1 MDWLKKHIWTVLLV
15 LLAGYLV
22 FDHFYRKP
30 RFVQGEQAPELV
42 LTLADGRPFRLSDLR
57 GDYVLIDFWGS
68 WCPPCR
74 KANPG
79 LVRIHR
85 EFGGPAPEGSP
96 GFHILSAAIETDSA
110 AWARAV
116 AKDGLDWPL
125 HTVDTE
131 RFSGALAQAYGV
143 REIPTTY
150 LLDPEG
156 TIIGVNLDEDHL
168 RKTLRERLGRN

>member
-1 MDWLKKHIWTVLLV
+1 MEWLKQHIWTVLIV

-22 FDHFYRKP
+22 FNHFYRKP
-30 RFVQGEQAPELV
+30 RFVQGEQAPELQ
-42 LTLADGRPFRLSDLR
+42 LTLADGRPFRLSELR

-85 EFGGPAPEGSP
+85 EFGGAAPYGAP

-116 AKDGLDWPL
+116 EKDGLDWPL
-125 HTVDTE
+125 HVVDTD
-131 RFSGALAQAYGV
+131 RFSGALAKAYGV

-156 TIIGVNLDEDHL
+156 TIIGVNLGEEQL
-168 RKTLRERLGRN
+168 RKTLRERLGRD